1 MVSDLINFN
10 QFCEVRD
17 NQSFIEVSKI
27 SFPPSC
33 ILRNPRYDFGRLV
46 ARIAYER

>member
-33 ILRNPRYDFGRLV
+33 ILRNPRYGFGRLV
-46 ARIAYER
+46 GRIAYER